1 MAVIDLSQLPAPQIV
16 DVPDFETLLAERKA
30 EFVALHP
37 KDEQEAV
44 IRTLELES
52 EPVTKL
58 LQENAYRE
66 LLLRQRI
73 NEAAQAV
80 MVAYA
85 MGGDLDQLAANYN
98 VKRLTVTPADNDAVP
113 PVAAVMESDEA
124 LRLRVPAAFEGL
136 SVAGP
141 TAAYEFHARSADGR
155 VADAS
160 ATSPAP
166 AEVVLTVLSR
176 EGDGTAEKDLLD
188 VVEKAL
194 NSENVRPVADRLTVR
209 SAEIIPYR
217 VEATIF
223 LYPGPEAE
231 PVSAKTV
238 LRAVAVMFM
247 NPLAVLRG
255 GLAAAGTVLR
265 VLADQLDLELDDA
278 DGKIVLPRRGAVITL
293 ALGWKGQPLFPK
305 GAFTVDEIE
314 HTGAPDRLTIRA
326 RSADFRETLNT
337 RREKSWHKTT
347 VGEVVK
353 EIAARHKLKMALG
366 KNLSDKPVEHIDQTN
381 ESDGS
386 FLMRLARQYG
396 AIASVKNG
404 NLLFIRQG
412 QGKSATGKPLP
423 VISITRKD
431 GDSHRFTLADRGA
444 YTGVIA
450 SWLHTRE
457 PAKKE
462 STTVKRKRR
471 TKKQKKEPEAKQ
483 GDYLVGTDENVL
495 VLNRTYANRSNAE
508 RAAKMQWE
516 RLQRGVA
523 SFSLQLAEG
532 RADLYTEMPVKVSGF
547 KQPIDDA
554 EWTIT
559 TLTHTVSPDN
569 GFTTSLE
576 LEVKIDDFEI
586 E

>member
-16 DVPDFETLLAERKA
+16 DVTDFETLLAERKA

-44 IRTLELES
+44 MRTLELES

-85 MGGDLDQLAANYN
+85 MGGDLDQIAANYN
-98 VKRLTVTPADNDAVP
+98 VKRLTVTPADYDAVP

-136 SVAGP
+136 SVTGP

-231 PVSAKTV
+231 PVMAAAKASLQKYIASQTRLGRDIRRSAIFAALHV
-238 LRAVAVMFM
+238 EGVQRVELAS
-247 NPLAVLRG
+247 PLADVVLNKTQ
-255 GLAAAGTVLR
+255 AASCTHWSV
-265 VLADQLDLELDDA
+265 
-278 DGKIVLPRRGAVITL
+278 
-293 ALGWKGQPLFPK
+293 
-305 GAFTVDEIE
+305 
-314 HTGAPDRLTIRA
+314 
-326 RSADFRETLNT
+326 
-337 RREKSWHKTT
+337 
-347 VGEVVK
+347 
-353 EIAARHKLKMALG
+353 
-366 KNLSDKPVEHIDQTN
+366 TN
-381 ESDGS
+381 G
-386 FLMRLARQYG
+386 
-396 AIASVKNG
+396 
-404 NLLFIRQG
+404 
-412 QGKSATGKPLP
+412 
-423 VISITRKD
+423 
-431 GDSHRFTLADRGA
+431 
-444 YTGVIA
+444 
-450 SWLHTRE
+450 
-457 PAKKE
+457 
-462 STTVKRKRR
+462 
-471 TKKQKKEPEAKQ
+471 
-483 GDYLVGTDENVL
+483 GTDE
-495 VLNRTYANRSNAE
+495 
-508 RAAKMQWE
+508 
-516 RLQRGVA
+516 
-523 SFSLQLAEG
+523 
-532 RADLYTEMPVKVSGF
+532 
-547 KQPIDDA
+547 
-554 EWTIT
+554 
-559 TLTHTVSPDN
+559 
-569 GFTTSLE
+569 
-576 LEVKIDDFEI
+576 
-586 E
+586 